1 MNPSKLGQTS
11 ESSSIK
17 DAIEAVCAGHFHQCL
32 WIPETPEHGKLRI
45 TFSTTS
51 NFEDMSLPTILFC
64 APLFGSRWASLEVD
78 CLARSMGVRVINV
91 DRYVSY
97 RVCILASRRL
107 EIVLTHRSPGMGGST
122 RVSLN
127 LRMQT
132 WREIVPLLL
141 ERLRVKRVSLVCHS
155 AGAIYALDTLYHLR
169 GILDPS
175 MPYVALIGK

>member
-1 MNPSKLGQTS
+1 MK
-11 ESSSIK
+11 
-17 DAIEAVCAGHFHQCL
+17 
-32 WIPETPEHGKLRI
+32 
-45 TFSTTS
+45 
-51 NFEDMSLPTILFC
+51 M
-64 APLFGSRWASLEVD
+64 
-78 CLARSMGVRVINV
+78 
-91 DRYVSY
+91 
-97 RVCILASRRL
+97 
-107 EIVLTHRSPGMGGST
+107 VLTHRSPGMGGST

-141 ERLRVKRVSLVCHS
+141 ERPRVKRVSLVCHS